1 MGPKKAA
8 NKSPEPKEAVPAEEQ
23 PKSPPKEEKSKSPAK
38 DKTKGKNEE
47 KKGKKNAKADPEPS
61 QEDAGEDGNEEV
73 EVSPKVSPKA
83 GKKAKEEGK
92 KERPLS
98 PSKVKIKYPRVKTRP
113 LSGNRKGFILQA
125 RDSSPPVEKP
135 KKVELT
141 KEEEAERIA

>member
-1 MGPKKAA
+1 M
-8 NKSPEPKEAVPAEEQ
+8 
-23 PKSPPKEEKSKSPAK
+23 
-38 DKTKGKNEE
+38 
-47 KKGKKNAKADPEPS
+47 
-61 QEDAGEDGNEEV
+61 
-73 EVSPKVSPKA
+73 SPKA
-83 GKKAKEEGK
+83 GKKVKEEGK

-141 KEEEAERIA
+141 KEEEAERIAQAQELIEKVREEKKARKAEIKRMEEEMKQK